1 MNMPGRLDLT
11 LGPCR
16 WENAARHVLAAAG
29 LLIVLTTPTTW
40 YWKLATVAM
49 LGLTWRWSAEPRGRG
64 EPRTILTVYAD
75 GSARVSTGGREA
87 PVELTGRAWTSPLL
101 CVFELSDPGAGKRRW
116 HRACAGRNAAAD
128 YRRLSGMLRLHRFR
142 AAGEECLD

>member
-87 PVELTGRAWTSPLL
+87 PVDEAPREIGGRGGL
-101 CVFELSDPGAGKRRW
+101 DPVRYGDWEKN
-116 HRACAGRNAAAD
+116 GRCID
-128 YRRLSGMLRLHRFR
+128 F
-142 AAGEECLD
+142 